1 MLLMLILALILFNK
15 HPSDEEA
22 RLKQKHDTI
31 ASLFNDLNL
40 GHPLLT
46 ARVAV
51 AFDPSA
57 ILHQRSIESLH
68 LVVVINGGLDCIC
81 DHLEDGDDA
90 TNLLAARSAAVE
102 VGIRCLVLI
111 IRLLGVLL
119 LHDDEWDL
127 VALGI
132 LRESDNSRGDNDGI
146 NVILAFLIEGLAF
159 YVATVQQLLQVVL
172 DVKISPSRL
181 SMVAFNSISLSAM
194 HSKSSPAFLKS

>member
-57 ILHQRSIESLH
+57 ILHQRSIESL
-68 LVVVINGGLDCIC
+68 LFCQVRGL
-81 DHLEDGDDA
+81 
-90 TNLLAARSAAVE
+90 
-102 VGIRCLVLI
+102 GILD
-111 IRLLGVLL
+111 LLGVRNVLL
-119 LHDDEWDL
+119 KLGELQL
-127 VALGI
+127 VCNLGGSLGI
-132 LRESDNSRGDNDGI
+132 ES
-146 NVILAFLIEGLAF
+146 
-159 YVATVQQLLQVVL
+159 LLKPPRDL
-172 DVKISPSRL
+172 P
-181 SMVAFNSISLSAM
+181 
-194 HSKSSPAFLKS
+194 

>member
-57 ILHQRSIESLH
+57 ILHQRSSLGIESL
-68 LVVVINGGLDCIC
+68 LKPP
-81 DHLEDGDDA
+81 
-90 TNLLAARSAAVE
+90 R
-102 VGIRCLVLI
+102 
-111 IRLLGVLL
+111 
-119 LHDDEWDL
+119 DL
-127 VALGI
+127 
-132 LRESDNSRGDNDGI
+132 
-146 NVILAFLIEGLAF
+146 
-159 YVATVQQLLQVVL
+159 
-172 DVKISPSRL
+172 P
-181 SMVAFNSISLSAM
+181 
-194 HSKSSPAFLKS
+194 